1 VSKGFENT
9 VVIGGIGDNRYALA
23 AAFISRV
30 LAMAAITP
38 LADAPPGV
46 IGLLNLHGNILPV
59 VDPRPRL
66 HLPTPAFHPDQ
77 RLLVVTAPNV
87 YLLWLDRVDDV
98 LIAHPEDFRAVVVSP
113 GAHPLSPF
121 VLSVGDELIPVLSL
135 EALNP
140 GPIIETILAVSR

>member
-1 VSKGFENT
+1 VLTGFQNT
-9 VVIGGIGDNRYALA
+9 VVIGGIGENRYALPA
-23 AAFISRV
+23 MLISRV
-30 LAMAAITP
+30 LAMAALTP

-46 IGLLNLHGNILPV
+46 IGLLNLHGDILPV

-77 RLLVVTAPNV
+77 RLLVVTTPNI

-98 LIAHPEDFRAVVVSP
+98 LVAQPEDFHAVAVSP
-113 GAHPLSPF
+113 NAHPLSPS
-121 VLSVGDELIPVLSL
+121 VLSVGGELIPVLSL

-140 GPIIETILAVSR
+140 GPIIESILAVSP

>member
-1 VSKGFENT
+1 MGFENT
-9 VVIGGIGDNRYALA
+9 VVIAGIGDNRYALA
-23 AAFISRV
+23 ASSISRV
-30 LAMAAITP
+30 LAMAALTP

-77 RLLVVTAPNV
+77 RLLVVTAPNA
-87 YLLWLDRVDDV
+87 YLLWMDRVDDV
-98 LIAHPEDFRAVVVSP
+98 LVARPEDFRAVVAPP
-113 GAHPLSPF
+113 GAHPLSQF
-121 VLSVGDELIPVLSL
+121 ILSVGEEVIPVLSL

-140 GPIIETILAVSR
+140 GSIVEATVTVRR